1 MEERKVILKKYNI
14 KEIYNIPEIMEVEV
28 PFPYNISIKNNKVEL
43 LSPIELRKEEMKDN
57 SIYWVIK
64 TPSITLYDYDV
75 KKVISKWNEYVRNIL
90 YEKFAIQSYK
100 TFGLIGAM
108 INFIVFF
115 TLGILNCPF
124 DIILLNLFG
133 LNLLIVQVAK
143 NPTIKYITNKDV
155 KNYINNIIST
165 AKYDYSYYNCRPLFG
180 LADAIHIDTE
190 IKEPEKKSCL
200 QSFID
205 TLEKE
210 IKNVEYEKIKSY
222 LNDIKE
228 YNIEIAQ
235 YNNNSNIIMQNE
247 INNVKNFNNHILDI
261 VQIVKKQPDRK
272 MILDIENILCNY
284 LDIYK
289 YYKESLLDL
298 YNFNDKVKLELI
310 KADIKAQNNHINLV
324 KK

>member
-28 PFPYNISIKNNKVEL
+28 PFPYNISVKNNKVEL

-90 YEKFAIQSYK
+90 YKKFAIQSYK

-155 KNYINNIIST
+155 KNYINNIISI

-180 LADAIHIDTE
+180 LADTIHIDTK

-205 TLEKE
+205 ILNEE
-210 IKNVEYEKIKSY
+210 IENVKYEKIKSY

-235 YNNNSNIIMQNE
+235 YNNNNIIMQNE

-261 VQIVKKQPDRK
+261 IQILDGHPDKK
-272 MILDIENILCNY
+272 MIIDIENILNNY

-289 YYKESLLDL
+289 YYKESILDS
-298 YNFNDKVKLELI
+298 YNTKGKIKLELI
-310 KADIKAQNNHINLV
+310 KNDIKAQKNYISL